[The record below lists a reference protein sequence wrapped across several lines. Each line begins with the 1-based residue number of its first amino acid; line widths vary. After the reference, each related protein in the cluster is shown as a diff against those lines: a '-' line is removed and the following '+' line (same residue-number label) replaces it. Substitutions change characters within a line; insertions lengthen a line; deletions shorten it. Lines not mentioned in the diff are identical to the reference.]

1 MFAKGFKK
9 TAGAFSKK
17 KKEPKNQKTVFDMG
31 GQLGLVALGEG
42 LGWENE

>member
-9 TAGAFSKK
+9 TAGTFAKK
-17 KKEPKNQKTVFDMG
+17 KPDKKEKTVFDMG
-31 GQLGLVALGEG
+31 GPLGLIALGEG